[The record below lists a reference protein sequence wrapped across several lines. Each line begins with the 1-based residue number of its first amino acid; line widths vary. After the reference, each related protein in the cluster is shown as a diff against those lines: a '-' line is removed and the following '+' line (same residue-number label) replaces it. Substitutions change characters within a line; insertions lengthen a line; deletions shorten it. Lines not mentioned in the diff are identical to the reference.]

1 MITRRDFLKVT
12 AAGGALASLG
22 SVTEAKAAMKSA
34 VPDEGFC
41 HEGARKIPVIAEV
54 DLVVAGGSS
63 RAIAAAVAAA
73 KTGSRVY
80 LVGYM
85 PYLGEDICGS
95 HLYEREAGEKLQT
108 ALARKL
114 FPGKNFP
121 TPLHIKKTLED
132 ELIDNNVQFL
142 YSSYVTNVLTD
153 PSGKPAGVVIANR
166 SGRQAIR
173 CKAIIDATH
182 NASVAGLLGAERKP
196 FIAGSQ
202 EFCYTVVGN
211 TPKEAPEIIQAEELS
226 QPIKVGEKSYP
237 VTRYTFHLPL
247 KDDSYASL
255 AEVEQIIRNWTWDID
270 QVDSSDLLWYIPKQT
285 INSEK
290 AYNGNPVSWRKLPMQ
305 AFMCLSRLDALIT
318 ALGNARDTSVLP
330 TILEKAKKLEPE
342 DYLSHF
348 RAITMA
354 TEAIGSREAVSVLL
368 AMLTTPGVRGHSI
381 LSFAEARSNAVPDLN
396 DTSTRNLALKEL
408 HLARALYLC
417 GDQDG
422 IGEEVL
428 RRYADGLQGHYARYA
443 QEILNSK

>member
-1 MITRRDFLKVT
+1 MITRRDFFKI
-12 AAGGALASLG
+12 AAASGALASVG
-22 SVTEAKAAMKSA
+22 QIVEAKSTIQSA

-63 RAIAAAVAAA
+63 RAIAAAAAAA
-73 KTGSRVY
+73 KAGSRVY

-182 NASVAGLLGAERKP
+182 NASVAGLSGAERKP
-196 FIAGSQ
+196 FTAGTQ

-211 TPKEAPEIIQAEELS
+211 TKKEAPEIILAEELS
-226 QPIKVGEKSYP
+226 QPIN
-237 VTRYTFHLPL
+237 PL
-247 KDDSYASL
+247 
-255 AEVEQIIRNWTWDID
+255 
-270 QVDSSDLLWYIPKQT
+270 YIPFTAQ
-285 INSEK
+285 
-290 AYNGNPVSWRKLPMQ
+290 R
-305 AFMCLSRLDALIT
+305 RLVCIT
-318 ALGNARDTSVLP
+318 GRGRTDHP
-330 TILEKAKKLEPE
+330 QP
-342 DYLSHF
+342 DMGY
-348 RAITMA
+348 RA
-354 TEAIGSREAVSVLL
+354 GR
-368 AMLTTPGVRGHSI
+368 
-381 LSFAEARSNAVPDLN
+381 
-396 DTSTRNLALKEL
+396 
-408 HLARALYLC
+408 
-417 GDQDG
+417 
-422 IGEEVL
+422 
-428 RRYADGLQGHYARYA
+428 
-443 QEILNSK
+443 

>member
-247 KDDSYASL
+247 K
-255 AEVEQIIRNWTWDID
+255 
-270 QVDSSDLLWYIPKQT
+270 
-285 INSEK
+285 
-290 AYNGNPVSWRKLPMQ
+290 
-305 AFMCLSRLDALIT
+305 
-318 ALGNARDTSVLP
+318 
-330 TILEKAKKLEPE
+330 
-342 DYLSHF
+342 
-348 RAITMA
+348 
-354 TEAIGSREAVSVLL
+354 
-368 AMLTTPGVRGHSI
+368 
-381 LSFAEARSNAVPDLN
+381 
-396 DTSTRNLALKEL
+396 
-408 HLARALYLC
+408 
-417 GDQDG
+417 
-422 IGEEVL
+422 
-428 RRYADGLQGHYARYA
+428 
-443 QEILNSK
+443 

>member
-1 MITRRDFLKVT
+1 MS
-12 AAGGALASLG
+12 ALVALIA
-22 SVTEAKAAMKSA
+22 VAKAA
-34 VPDEGFC
+34 VDE
-41 HEGARKIPVIAEV
+41 VQ
-54 DLVVAGGSS
+54 
-63 RAIAAAVAAA
+63 AIAAAVAAA

-202 EFCYTVVGN
+202 EFQRHEFRG
-211 TPKEAPEIIQAEELS
+211 
-226 QPIKVGEKSYP
+226 
-237 VTRYTFHLPL
+237 R
-247 KDDSYASL
+247 
-255 AEVEQIIRNWTWDID
+255 
-270 QVDSSDLLWYIPKQT
+270 LL
-285 INSEK
+285 
-290 AYNGNPVSWRKLPMQ
+290 
-305 AFMCLSRLDALIT
+305 
-318 ALGNARDTSVLP
+318 
-330 TILEKAKKLEPE
+330 
-342 DYLSHF
+342 
-348 RAITMA
+348 
-354 TEAIGSREAVSVLL
+354 
-368 AMLTTPGVRGHSI
+368 
-381 LSFAEARSNAVPDLN
+381 
-396 DTSTRNLALKEL
+396 
-408 HLARALYLC
+408 
-417 GDQDG
+417 
-422 IGEEVL
+422 
-428 RRYADGLQGHYARYA
+428 
-443 QEILNSK
+443 